1 MTCLLSTNYQSYNTV
16 IKQWTVFS
24 ISKFYLYPVK
34 MERKSLNT
42 PKFTIL
48 LSNSQTI
55 DKESDKIKTSVSIFI
70 PYIFCFCSTD
80 HERERRGHLR
90 RWGPVQAPSG
100 RGSCCEAWQHGSNH
114 HTMNTQTF
122 WPWTSSQT
130 PEWWKTV
137 RNDHKSSDH
146 TSYNII
152 LFYF

>member
-1 MTCLLSTNYQSYNTV
+1 
-16 IKQWTVFS
+16 
-24 ISKFYLYPVK
+24 

-90 RWGPVQAPSG
+90 R
-100 RGSCCEAWQHGSNH
+100 
-114 HTMNTQTF
+114 
-122 WPWTSSQT
+122 
-130 PEWWKTV
+130 
-137 RNDHKSSDH
+137 
-146 TSYNII
+146 
-152 LFYF
+152 

>member
-55 DKESDKIKTSVSIFI
+55 DKESDKIKTSVSILSL
-70 PYIFCFCSTD
+70 IFSVFVRLTMRG
-80 HERERRGHLR
+80 REGVIFGAEDQYRHPQGVDL
-90 RWGPVQAPSG
+90 VVK
-100 RGSCCEAWQHGSNH
+100 RGS
-114 HTMNTQTF
+114 M
-122 WPWTSSQT
+122 
-130 PEWWKTV
+130 V
-137 RNDHKSSDH
+137 V
-146 TSYNII
+146 II
-152 LFYF
+152 TR